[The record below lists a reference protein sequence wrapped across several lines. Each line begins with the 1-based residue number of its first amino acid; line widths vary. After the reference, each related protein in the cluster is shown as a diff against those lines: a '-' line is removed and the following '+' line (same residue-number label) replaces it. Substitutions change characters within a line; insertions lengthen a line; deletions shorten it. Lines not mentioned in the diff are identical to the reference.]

1 MSRQN
6 NQKKKAKT
14 QISLRFSGLCLMSTS
29 FFLPMPTFAQITPIP
44 NSSTLTIQ
52 SVNQLKSGDRLR
64 IVVTGFPDF
73 SGEQI
78 IFADGTLQLPLVG
91 TIAIAGLTPAEAV
104 NIITESLL
112 PYIRRPQVGLSVL
125 NIRPPRISIT
135 GEVVRPGPRLLNPPT
150 TLQTNNNPSQ
160 TAEDFQTLSFALV
173 QAGGI
178 TPNADL
184 RNIIIRRMVY
194 KANGKLQSSPEK
206 SEIKIDFWRTIQ
218 QGDLS
223 NDLRLV
229 DGDEVFVPTATISM
243 VEQRQLLS
251 STVAPLTIT
260 VQVAGEVR
268 SPGPVQVSPTA
279 GASTAVA
286 AAGGLTD
293 KGRAESIALLRLS
306 VDGRLERQEFAFG
319 ENNIPLRDG
328 DVIVVDKST
337 FSNVLDTLGAVLNP
351 LSPILFLLRQ

>member
-1 MSRQN
+1 MNRQSK
-6 NQKKKAKT
+6 QKKKAKT
-14 QISLRFSGLCLMSTS
+14 QIILRFSGLCLISTS
-29 FFLPMPTFAQITPIP
+29 FFLQMPIFAQTPPIP

-91 TIAIAGLTPAEAV
+91 TITIAGLTPAEAV
-104 NIITESLL
+104 TVITESLR

-125 NIRPPRISIT
+125 SIRPPRVSIT

-160 TAEDFQTLSFALV
+160 AAEDFQTLSYALV

-184 RNIIIRRMVY
+184 RNIIIRR
-194 KANGKLQSSPEK
+194 ANSRTNKKIQASLPK
-206 SEIKIDFWRTIQ
+206 SEIKIDFWKTIQ

-229 DGDEVFVPTATISM
+229 DGDEVFVPTAVISM
-243 VEQRQLLS
+243 GEQRQLLS

-268 SPGPVQVSPTA
+268 RPGPVQVSPIS

-293 KGRAESIALLRLS
+293 KGKAESIALLRLS
-306 VDGRLERQEFAFG
+306 VNGTLERQEFTFG
-319 ENNIPLRDG
+319 DNNVPLRDG
-328 DVIVVDKST
+328 DVIVVEKST
-337 FSNVLDTLGAVLNP
+337 FSNVLDTFGAVLSP
-351 LSPILFLLRQ
+351 LNTILRLFE

>member
-1 MSRQN
+1 
-6 NQKKKAKT
+6 
-14 QISLRFSGLCLMSTS
+14 
-29 FFLPMPTFAQITPIP
+29 MPIFAQTPPIP

-91 TIAIAGLTPAEAV
+91 TITIAGLTPAEAV
-104 NIITESLL
+104 TVITESLR

-125 NIRPPRISIT
+125 SIRPPRVSIT

-160 TAEDFQTLSFALV
+160 AAEDFQTLSYALV

-184 RNIIIRRMVY
+184 RNIIIRR
-194 KANGKLQSSPEK
+194 ANSRTNKKIQASLPK
-206 SEIKIDFWRTIQ
+206 SEIKIDFWKTIQ

-229 DGDEVFVPTATISM
+229 DGDEVFVPTAVISM
-243 VEQRQLLS
+243 GEQRQLLS

-268 SPGPVQVSPTA
+268 RPGPVQVSPIS

-293 KGRAESIALLRLS
+293 KGKAESIALLRLS
-306 VDGRLERQEFAFG
+306 VNGTLERQEFTFG
-319 ENNIPLRDG
+319 DNNVPLRDG
-328 DVIVVDKST
+328 DVIVVEKST
-337 FSNVLDTLGAVLNP
+337 FSNVLDTFGAVLSP
-351 LSPILFLLRQ
+351 LNTILRLFE

>member
-6 NQKKKAKT
+6 NQRKKAKT
-14 QISLRFSGLCLMSTS
+14 QIILRFSSLCLMSTS
-29 FFLPMPTFAQITPIP
+29 FFLPMPTFAQITPIL

-64 IVVTGFPDF
+64 IVVSGFPDF

-91 TIAIAGLTPAEAV
+91 TVAIAGLTPTEAV
-104 NIITESLL
+104 NVITESLR

-125 NIRPPRISIT
+125 NIRPPRVSIT
-135 GEVVRPGPRLLNPPT
+135 GEVVRPGPRLLNPPA
-150 TLQTNNNPSQ
+150 TLQTNNNLSQ

-184 RNIIIRRMVY
+184 RNIIIRRVVY
-194 KANGKLQSSPEK
+194 RVNGKLQASIPK
-206 SEIKIDFWRTIQ
+206 SEIKIDFWKSIQ

-229 DGDEVFVPTATISM
+229 DGDEVFVPTAVISM

-251 STVAPLTIT
+251 STVAPLIIT

-268 SPGPVQVSPTA
+268 RPGPVQVSPIS

-293 KGRAESIALLRLS
+293 KGKAKSIALLRLS
-306 VDGRLERQEFAFG
+306 VNGTLERQEFTFG
-319 ENNIPLRDG
+319 DNNVPLRDG
-328 DVIVVDKST
+328 DVIVVEKST
-337 FSNVLDTLGAVLNP
+337 FSNVLDTFGAVLSP
-351 LSPILFLLRQ
+351 LNTILRLLQ

>member
-1 MSRQN
+1 
-6 NQKKKAKT
+6 
-14 QISLRFSGLCLMSTS
+14 
-29 FFLPMPTFAQITPIP
+29 MPTIAQITPIA

-64 IVVTGFPDF
+64 IVVSGFPDF

-91 TIAIAGLTPAEAV
+91 TISIAGLTPTEAV
-104 NIITESLL
+104 NVITESLR

-125 NIRPPRISIT
+125 NIRPPRISVT
-135 GEVVRPGPRLLNPPT
+135 GEVVKPGPRLLNPPT
-150 TLQTNNNPSQ
+150 PQTNNNPSQ

-184 RNIIIRRMVY
+184 RNIIIRRVIY
-194 KANGKLQSSPEK
+194 RTNGKLQASLPK
-206 SEIKIDFWRTIQ
+206 TEIKIDFWKTIQ

-229 DGDEVFVPTATISM
+229 DGDEVFVPTAVISM
-243 VEQRQLLS
+243 GEQRQLLS

-268 SPGPVQVSPTA
+268 RPGSVQVSPIA
-279 GASTAVA
+279 GATTAIA

-293 KGRAESIALLRLS
+293 KGRSESISLLRLS
-306 VDGRLERQEFAFG
+306 VNGRLDRQEFTFG
-319 ENNIPLRDG
+319 DNNISLRDG

-337 FSNVLDTLGAVLNP
+337 FSSVFDTLGTVLNP
-351 LSPILFLLRQ
+351 LAPILFLLRQ